1 MKKNFLLLVLLMLTI
16 AWQSATAQ
24 QRRPIDSQ
32 HPLWLIHIDVWNSAD
47 PQKIIDLIPADIKP
61 YVCMNLSLSC
71 QFDTNTSMYRM
82 PRNAVRTYKSW
93 ASVCQLNN
101 MWFSCQPASG
111 GHTHIQDNDLE
122 TFEYFFK
129 TYPNF
134 LGWNYAEQFWAFGD
148 AGDMSS
154 MTAASR
160 WALFANLVE
169 MSHKYGGFLTVS
181 WCGGDYHM
189 NTNPMGELKADK
201 NFLAACKKYPEAIVF
216 LYKYTHASSFYNNE
230 SICWGPFISGLAK
243 NYGVR
248 YDNCGWNDT
257 TKKLVG
263 ENKCTYPGSAG
274 IGTVMEQTCVNGGA
288 VWDGPELIWTED
300 FKNLNNTA
308 VNGYTRR
315 NWGRFDNFN
324 GIWLDMWR
332 RIIDGTMY
340 IPTREEVVNKT
351 KIAVIN
357 DFSSGYESYTSWDDL
372 YNGLYLQ
379 TDPFNQRKE
388 SRHNYGQWYN
398 NLCYFKS
405 TGRYGAIPIV
415 IDMYDD
421 IAKSIPIKVK
431 RSNYQSRW
439 SDEATKQADFNEQY
453 LEVST
458 GDLYVNRYRNQLVTY
473 TPYSYLNSKKTA
485 TADIPLLYN
494 TCEKMNLTYGKLSSG
509 VIREYEDHINF
520 YLNNYRS
527 DTTNAVVDKI
537 VIYGVKATPSYTMT
551 MPTTGANSQKAT
563 ITFKRYDSAKK
574 TYTVWVSHLGPV
586 LLSIKCTGEG
596 TDRMTDVLP
605 ADTLALPKQP
615 EPFKGP
621 IIIEAENMDY
631 KNVNVALTHSGW
643 WAQEY
648 KDFAAM
654 GYVETYENANSSLRH
669 SLKLTEGGD
678 YNIRVRYCNSNK
690 AGSMKATVNGT
701 DYAMN
706 FEKVD
711 INDWREAVITT
722 TLNAGE
728 NTLIL
733 QNSDLIKMTIDQII
747 YEPVGTPQE
756 KFNVKVRDADFGH
769 VVADVDSAVA
779 GQTVH
784 LTITPEDGYGIK
796 ALKVVSSIFFTQGKT
811 IPIEKGATEASFV
824 MPDDNV
830 TIQPVFYDM
839 AAVYE
844 LDFTNV
850 ANGAHPI
857 GWRTNDGSN
866 RDYPSSGNTS
876 GPRTFAGLI
885 GYQGKALYWRTNYAE
900 YGRLANYKLNLQP
913 GKYQLIYVTAAWKGA
928 PTYQANILNSSGTSI
943 KSSVVHTAKPN
954 IEGNAAGDISSAV
967 RNTLDFEVT
976 TKGNYI
982 IQFKESGNGMQ
993 EFLLAECRI
1002 RDLSQVTGITT
1013 VHTTSRWPQG
1023 IYSPAGVHRKS
1034 LQHGLNIVVDA
1045 DGNTKKVMIR

>member
-93 ASVCQLNN
+93 ASVCQKNG

-189 NTNPMGELKADK
+189 STNPMAELKADK
-201 NFLAACKKYPEAIVF
+201 NFLAACKKYPEAILF

-300 FKNLNNTA
+300 FKNLNNTT

-453 LEVST
+453 PEVST

-527 DTTNAVVDKI
+527 DTTNAITDKI

-574 TYTVWVSHLGPV
+574 TYTIWLSHLGPV
-586 LLSIKCTGEG
+586 LLSIKCTGDG

-756 KFNVKVRDADFGH
+756 KFNVKVREADFGH
-769 VVADVDSAVA
+769 VIADVDSAVA

-982 IQFKESGNGMQ
+982 IQFKESGSGMQ

>member
-1 MKKNFLLLVLLMLTI
+1 
-16 AWQSATAQ
+16 
-24 QRRPIDSQ
+24 
-32 HPLWLIHIDVWNSAD
+32 
-47 PQKIIDLIPADIKP
+47 
-61 YVCMNLSLSC
+61 
-71 QFDTNTSMYRM
+71 
-82 PRNAVRTYKSW
+82 
-93 ASVCQLNN
+93 
-101 MWFSCQPASG
+101 
-111 GHTHIQDNDLE
+111 
-122 TFEYFFK
+122 
-129 TYPNF
+129 
-134 LGWNYAEQFWAFGD
+134 
-148 AGDMSS
+148 
-154 MTAASR
+154 
-160 WALFANLVE
+160 
-169 MSHKYGGFLTVS
+169 
-181 WCGGDYHM
+181 
-189 NTNPMGELKADK
+189 
-201 NFLAACKKYPEAIVF
+201 
-216 LYKYTHASSFYNNE
+216 
-230 SICWGPFISGLAK
+230 
-243 NYGVR
+243 
-248 YDNCGWNDT
+248 
-257 TKKLVG
+257 
-263 ENKCTYPGSAG
+263 
-274 IGTVMEQTCVNGGA
+274 
-288 VWDGPELIWTED
+288 
-300 FKNLNNTA
+300 
-308 VNGYTRR
+308 
-315 NWGRFDNFN
+315 
-324 GIWLDMWR
+324 
-332 RIIDGTMY
+332 
-340 IPTREEVVNKT
+340 
-351 KIAVIN
+351 
-357 DFSSGYESYTSWDDL
+357 
-372 YNGLYLQ
+372 
-379 TDPFNQRKE
+379 
-388 SRHNYGQWYN
+388 
-398 NLCYFKS
+398 
-405 TGRYGAIPIV
+405 
-415 IDMYDD
+415 MYDD

-453 LEVST
+453 PEVST

-473 TPYSYLNSKKTA
+473 TPYSYLNSKTTA

-811 IPIEKGATEASFV
+811 IPV
-824 MPDDNV
+824 
-830 TIQPVFYDM
+830 
-839 AAVYE
+839 
-844 LDFTNV
+844 
-850 ANGAHPI
+850 
-857 GWRTNDGSN
+857 
-866 RDYPSSGNTS
+866 
-876 GPRTFAGLI
+876 
-885 GYQGKALYWRTNYAE
+885 
-900 YGRLANYKLNLQP
+900 
-913 GKYQLIYVTAAWKGA
+913 
-928 PTYQANILNSSGTSI
+928 
-943 KSSVVHTAKPN
+943 
-954 IEGNAAGDISSAV
+954 
-967 RNTLDFEVT
+967 
-976 TKGNYI
+976 
-982 IQFKESGNGMQ
+982 
-993 EFLLAECRI
+993 
-1002 RDLSQVTGITT
+1002 
-1013 VHTTSRWPQG
+1013 
-1023 IYSPAGVHRKS
+1023 
-1034 LQHGLNIVVDA
+1034 
-1045 DGNTKKVMIR
+1045 

>member
-93 ASVCQLNN
+93 ASVCQKNG

-189 NTNPMGELKADK
+189 STNPMAELKADK
-201 NFLAACKKYPEAIVF
+201 NFLAACKKYPEAILF

-300 FKNLNNTA
+300 FKNLNNTT

-453 LEVST
+453 PEVST

-527 DTTNAVVDKI
+527 DTTNAITDKI

-574 TYTVWVSHLGPV
+574 TYTIWLSHLGPV
-586 LLSIKCTGEG
+586 LLSIKCTGDG

-701 DYAMN
+701 DYAMT
-706 FEKVD
+706 FEKAD

-811 IPIEKGATEASFV
+811 IPVEKGATEASFV

-967 RNTLDFEVT
+967 RNTLDFNIT

-982 IQFKESGNGMQ
+982 IQFKESGSGMQ

-1013 VHTTSRWPQG
+1013 VHATNRWPQG

>member
-93 ASVCQLNN
+93 ASVCQKNG

-189 NTNPMGELKADK
+189 STNPMAELKADK
-201 NFLAACKKYPEAIVF
+201 NFLAACKKYPEAILF

-300 FKNLNNTA
+300 FKNLNNTT

-453 LEVST
+453 PEVST

-527 DTTNAVVDKI
+527 DTTNAITDKI

-574 TYTVWVSHLGPV
+574 TYTIWLSHLGPV
-586 LLSIKCTGEG
+586 LLSIKCTGDG

-701 DYAMN
+701 DYAMT

-756 KFNVKVRDADFGH
+756 KFNVKVREADFGH
-769 VVADVDSAVA
+769 VIADVDSAVA

-982 IQFKESGNGMQ
+982 IQFKESGSGMQ

-1013 VHTTSRWPQG
+1013 VHATNRWPQG

>member
-93 ASVCQLNN
+93 ASVCQKNG

-189 NTNPMGELKADK
+189 STNPMAELKADK
-201 NFLAACKKYPEAIVF
+201 NFLAACKKYPEAILF

-300 FKNLNNTA
+300 FKNLNNTT

-453 LEVST
+453 PEVST

-527 DTTNAVVDKI
+527 DTTNAITDKI

-574 TYTVWVSHLGPV
+574 TYTIWLSHLGPV
-586 LLSIKCTGEG
+586 LLSIKCTGDG

-701 DYAMN
+701 DYAMT

-756 KFNVKVRDADFGH
+756 KFNVKVREADFGH
-769 VVADVDSAVA
+769 VIADVDSAVA

-928 PTYQANILNSSGTSI
+928 PTYQANILNSSGQ
-943 KSSVVHTAKPN
+943 A
-954 IEGNAAGDISSAV
+954 
-967 RNTLDFEVT
+967 
-976 TKGNYI
+976 
-982 IQFKESGNGMQ
+982 
-993 EFLLAECRI
+993 
-1002 RDLSQVTGITT
+1002 
-1013 VHTTSRWPQG
+1013 
-1023 IYSPAGVHRKS
+1023 
-1034 LQHGLNIVVDA
+1034 
-1045 DGNTKKVMIR
+1045 

>member
-300 FKNLNNTA
+300 FKNLNNTT

-453 LEVST
+453 PEVST

-574 TYTVWVSHLGPV
+574 TYTIWLSHLGPV
-586 LLSIKCTGEG
+586 LLSIKCTGDG

-701 DYAMN
+701 DYAMT
-706 FEKVD
+706 FEKAD

-811 IPIEKGATEASFV
+811 IPVEKGATEASFV

>member
-300 FKNLNNTA
+300 FKNLNNTT

-453 LEVST
+453 PEVST

-527 DTTNAVVDKI
+527 DTTNAITDKI

-574 TYTVWVSHLGPV
+574 TYTIWLSHLGPV
-586 LLSIKCTGEG
+586 LLSIKCTGDG

-701 DYAMN
+701 DYAMT

-756 KFNVKVRDADFGH
+756 KFNVKVRDANFGH

-796 ALKVVSSIFFTQGKT
+796 ALKVVNSIFFTQGKT
-811 IPIEKGATEASFV
+811 IPIEKGATEVTFV

-982 IQFKESGNGMQ
+982 IQFKESGSGMQ

-1013 VHTTSRWPQG
+1013 VHATNRWPQG

>member
-300 FKNLNNTA
+300 FKNLNNTT

-453 LEVST
+453 PEVST

-551 MPTTGANSQKAT
+551 MPTTGADSQKAT

-574 TYTVWVSHLGPV
+574 TYTIWLSHLGPV

-701 DYAMN
+701 DYAMT
-706 FEKVD
+706 FEKAD

-747 YEPVGTPQE
+747 YEPAGTPQE
-756 KFNVKVRDADFGH
+756 KFNVKVREADFGH
-769 VVADVDSAVA
+769 VIADVDSAVA

-796 ALKVVSSIFFTQGKT
+796 ALNVVNSIFFTQGKT

-967 RNTLDFEVT
+967 RNTLDFNIT

-982 IQFKESGNGMQ
+982 IQFKESGSGMQ

-1013 VHTTSRWPQG
+1013 VHATNRWPQG

>member
-1 MKKNFLLLVLLMLTI
+1 MKKNFLLLVLFMLTT

-32 HPLWLIHIDVWNSAD
+32 HPLWFIHIDVWNSAD

-300 FKNLNNTA
+300 FKNLNNTT

-453 LEVST
+453 PEVST

-527 DTTNAVVDKI
+527 DTTNAITDKI

-574 TYTVWVSHLGPV
+574 TYTIWLSHLGPV
-586 LLSIKCTGEG
+586 LLSIKCTGDG

-701 DYAMN
+701 DYAMT

-756 KFNVKVRDADFGH
+756 KFNVKVREADFGH

-811 IPIEKGATEASFV
+811 IPVEKGATEASFV

-982 IQFKESGNGMQ
+982 IQFKESGSGMQ